1 VISAHM
7 LNVVVICSLCAGD
20 GLHHVCV
27 VKPCQS
33 CSFIGVVARAWKVF
47 YLCQTGWT
55 RVSVVHTRIMK
66 KRQETQWRKK
76 ASRQSVGP
84 CW

>member
-55 RVSVVHTRIMK
+55 RVSVCAHTHHEK
-66 KRQETQWRKK
+66 KTGNTV
-76 ASRQSVGP
+76 A
-84 CW
+84 